1 MLDTSNHLPQRLI
14 SLVVS
19 IFICLASGTPY
30 LYGVYSPQLVQRVG
44 LTTSDSATISLA
56 SNIGSGVG
64 GLPGGLM
71 IDHFGPQISILV
83 GSICI
88 FIGYFVLYKIYQHK
102 YDSLFF
108 ICISIA
114 AMGFGSI
121 TSYFATLKAAQANFP
136 KHRGAAGAFPVSS
149 YGLSATLFSVIA
161 ATFFKDNTG
170 GLLEFLAMF
179 CGIVAFLG
187 SFFIHIYLDHED
199 EEPDIES
206 HKLASSEEEAAM
218 MESSNSSP
226 TVVEEIE
233 QPGATAAKL
242 ERSDSLPGSFRFWGL
257 GSRTPRSSVSS
268 SQEDMQP
275 ILQNIRDQN
284 RLQQQSSSTNNNN
297 PFLSRKDSAS
307 SMNPSLGTSAASKIQ
322 ALKSRTSEASFSVSK
337 TPTAPRTSF
346 QIIKDRLTDK
356 IFLTHYFIVSII
368 SGMGQ
373 TYIYTVGF
381 IVTAQYYYHKDQLD
395 SVSTVDT
402 TPRSGI
408 AGVHAKIASS
418 AAALQALQVSII
430 SIGSFSGRL
439 FSGFVSDFI
448 HKKYHIQRLWIVVVT
463 IIILSVGQFITIT
476 NVNSAHLISIS
487 SAIIGGSYGLVF
499 GTYPAVVA
507 DSFGTKTFS
516 TTWGLICTGPLI
528 TLFFLNKYFG
538 YIYDANTD
546 SKTGICY
553 KGNECYKGAYELS
566 FLLCFVVFI
575 TSLVIIYVQRKKQ

>member
-1 MLDTSNHLPQRLI
+1 MSDTSNHLPQRLI

-297 PFLSRKDSAS
+297 PFLS
-307 SMNPSLGTSAASKIQ
+307 P
-322 ALKSRTSEASFSVSK
+322 
-337 TPTAPRTSF
+337 PRTSF